1 MTMYL
6 NVSVPAPDSAPLF
19 VFRKVMVAVFTAVQV
34 ADLTTTVWVT
44 EKDDAVI
51 SRLLVTAHPVTVA
64 VAVTVPCAARCGMV
78 PVLADPYVI
87 LVKAVPPPSVTVFE
101 PPPMA
106 TALVVVPVP

>member
-19 VFRKVMVAVFTAVQV
+19 VFRKVMVAVFTAVQM
-34 ADLTTTVWVT
+34 ADLTTAVWVT

-64 VAVTVPCAARCGMV
+64 VAVTVPFSARFGRV
-78 PVLADPYVI
+78 PVVADTNVI
-87 LVKAVPPPSVTVFE
+87 LVKAVAPPSVTVFD

-106 TALVVVPVP
+106 T